1 MGFGTN
7 ERGLWVV
14 IMTKAQSIA
23 KQLGDLQQDEQWLQ
37 SEISRLNRTS
47 ILPLEHLRD
56 LHNWLDEKRKAR
68 QSCRIVGE
76 SRTGKTVACE
86 SYTLRNKP
94 TQKGYQ
100 TPNVPVVYIM
110 PPAKCT
116 AKDLFKEIIEALRY
130 RAVKGTV
137 SDFRS
142 RAIEVLKA
150 CEVQMLI
157 VDEADR
163 LKPDTFPEVR
173 DINDKLEI
181 SVVLVGTDR
190 LDAVIKRDEQVYNRF
205 RSHRRFGKLKGE
217 DFKRTVAIWEEK
229 VLKLPV
235 TSNLTRAEMLRILIK
250 ATEGYIGR
258 LDELLR
264 EAAIKSLSRGNKRIE
279 KAILQE
285 VAKEYS

>member
-1 MGFGTN
+1 
-7 ERGLWVV
+7 
-14 IMTKAQSIA
+14 MTQADNVA
-23 KQLGDLQQDEQWLQ
+23 RELGQIKQDEQWLQ
-37 SEISRLNRTS
+37 EEIRRLNRKS
-47 ILPLEHLRD
+47 VVPLEHLRD
-56 LHNWLDEKRKAR
+56 LHDWLDEKRKAR
-68 QSCRIVGE
+68 HSCRLVGE
-76 SRTGKTVACE
+76 SRTGKTIACE

-94 TQKGYQ
+94 TQKGQQ
-100 TPNVPVVYIM
+100 TPFVPVVYIM
-110 PPAKCT
+110 PPSKGGS
-116 AKDLFKEIIEALRY
+116 KELYKEIIEALRY

-142 RAIEVLKA
+142 RAMEVLKG
-150 CEVQMLI
+150 CEVEMLI
-157 VDEADR
+157 IDEADR

-205 RSHRRFGKLKGE
+205 RSHRRFGKLTGE

-235 TSNLTRAEMLRILIK
+235 ASNLTRQEILKILFK

-258 LDELLR
+258 LDEVLR
-264 EAAIKSLSRGNKRIE
+264 ESAIKSLSKGYKNIDKSV
-279 KAILQE
+279 LQE
-285 VAKEYS
+285 VAKEYT